1 MRTMADRPVLR
12 YHGGKFR
19 LAEWVISHFP
29 PHECYVEPYSGA
41 ASVLMQKPRAAAECI
56 NDLDDKIVSVFRV
69 LRDPVSAA
77 ALRRRLELTPFS
89 RTEFDAAYTAPD
101 ADPVENA
108 ARLITI
114 SFMGQGSQG
123 TTRNYR
129 TGFRCALRNRDNK
142 ALPSHEWASYPEAI
156 ANFVERLQ
164 GVAIEN
170 TNALKVI
177 RRLDSPDTLI
187 YADPPYVTAT
197 RGRSYSTCAYR
208 HEMTD
213 ADHEELAQTLHE
225 VEGMVVL
232 SGYPSPLYERLYS
245 GWQQSQ
251 CDATADR
258 GKAATEVVWMNDAC
272 VRAHRQPRLIA

>member
-1 MRTMADRPVLR
+1 MTQVDRPVLR

-19 LAEWVISHFP
+19 LAPWIVSHFP
-29 PHECYVEPYSGA
+29 PHSCYVEPYSGA
-41 ASVLMQKPRAAAECI
+41 ASVLMQKPRSAAECI

-69 LRDPVSAA
+69 LRDPASAA

-89 RTEFDAAYTAPD
+89 RTEFNAAYEAPD

-129 TGFRCALRNRDNK
+129 TGFRCALRNRDNNG
-142 ALPSHEWASYPEAI
+142 LPSHEWASYPRSISA
-156 ANFVERLQ
+156 FVERLQ

-170 TNALKVI
+170 TDALKVI

-197 RGRSYSTCAYR
+197 RGRSYAKHGYR

-213 ADHEELAQTLHE
+213 ADHEELAGTLRA
-225 VEGMVVL
+225 VSGMVVL
-232 SGYPSPLYERLYS
+232 SGYPSALYDRLYE
-245 GWQQSQ
+245 GWERGE
-251 CDATADR
+251 CGAVADR
-258 GKAATEVVWMNDAC
+258 GKASTEVVWMNEAC
-272 VRAHRQPRLIA
+272 RRAQRQMELRA

>member
-1 MRTMADRPVLR
+1 MLR
-12 YHGGKFR
+12 YHGGKYR

-29 PHECYVEPYSGA
+29 PHSCYVEPYAGA
-41 ASVLMQKPRAAAECI
+41 ASVLMQKPRSPAECM

-69 LRDPVSAA
+69 LRDPVTAA
-77 ALRRRLELTPFS
+77 ALRRRLELTPFA
-89 RTEFDAAYTAPD
+89 RTEFNAAYEPATG
-101 ADPVENA
+101 DPVEDA

-129 TGFRCALRNRDNK
+129 TGFRCALRNRDNNG
-142 ALPSHEWASYPEAI
+142 LPSHEWASYPDSVPA
-156 ANFVERLQ
+156 FVARLQ

-170 TNALKVI
+170 TDALKVI

-197 RGRSYSTCAYR
+197 RGRSYAKHGYR

-213 ADHEELAQTLHE
+213 ADHEELAQALRE
-225 VEGMVVL
+225 VRGMVVI
-232 SGYPSPLYERLYS
+232 SGYPSPLYERLYA
-245 GWQQSQ
+245 GWQRRE
-251 CDATADR
+251 CDAMADR
-258 GKAATEVVWMNDAC
+258 GKEVTEVVWFNEAC
-272 VRAHRQPRLIA
+272 LRSQRQHRLIA

>member
-1 MRTMADRPVLR
+1 MIDRPVLR
-12 YHGGKFR
+12 YHGGKYR

-29 PHECYVEPYSGA
+29 PHSCYVEPYAGA
-41 ASVLMQKPRAAAECI
+41 ASVLMQKPRSPAECM

-69 LRDPVSAA
+69 LRDPVTAD
-77 ALRRRLELTPFS
+77 ALRRRLELTPFA
-89 RTEFDAAYTAPD
+89 RTEFNAAYEPETG
-101 ADPVENA
+101 DPVEDA

-129 TGFRCALRNRDNK
+129 TGFRCALRNRDNNG
-142 ALPSHEWASYPEAI
+142 LPSHEWAAYPASI
-156 ANFVERLQ
+156 PAFVERLQ

-170 TNALKVI
+170 TDALKVI

-197 RGRSYSTCAYR
+197 RGRSYAKHGYR

-213 ADHEELAQTLHE
+213 ADHEELAQALRAAQ
-225 VEGMVVL
+225 GMVVL
-232 SGYPSPLYERLYS
+232 SGYPSALYDRLYGDWIS
-245 GWQQSQ
+245 ISV
-251 CDATADR
+251 DAMADR
-258 GKAATEVVWMNDAC
+258 GKEVTEVVWLNEAC
-272 VRAHRQPRLIA
+272 IKAQRQHRLIA